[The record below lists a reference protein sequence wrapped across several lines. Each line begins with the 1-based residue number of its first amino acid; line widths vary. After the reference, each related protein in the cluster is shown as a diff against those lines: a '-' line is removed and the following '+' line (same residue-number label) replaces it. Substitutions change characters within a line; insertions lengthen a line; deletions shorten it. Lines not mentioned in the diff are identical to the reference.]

1 MPSRR
6 HAIWIAGVVVAATL
20 AVWLVE
26 RRLHDPSGRTFRIG
40 FEQSMPDQGV
50 GPNGE
55 PIGPAVDILT
65 DQIMARTREEVLQMN
80 RLLMS
85 KKDSELLGPS
95 EYEIRDRV
103 HNLGAKVIEAALNER
118 KKGGTKGRA

>member
-1 MPSRR
+1 MAQLNLTP
-6 HAIWIAGVVVAATL
+6 
-20 AVWLVE
+20 
-26 RRLHDPSGRTFRIG
+26 
-40 FEQSMPDQGV
+40 EQEAQ
-50 GPNGE
+50 
-55 PIGPAVDILT
+55 AQRLT

-95 EYEIRDRV
+95 EFEIRDRV
-103 HNLGAKVIEAALNER
+103 HALGAKVIEAALNER